1 MLFPKQTHARRKP
14 KRKERGAINK
24 KQYQLALDWFGDTC
38 NICGSVPIEMH
49 HIVFRSNLGRGG
61 FRNLMPLCNYHHRL
75 AHQDRS
81 FADELRDMRYEAF
94 GKLYYTDA
102 YDLHDIGL
110 IDEPTEQA
118 FENYMNEM
126 GKFR

>member
-1 MLFPKQTHARRKP
+1 MPKPKHKRRVP

-38 NICGSVPIEMH
+38 SICNGSPIEMH
-49 HIVFRSNLGRGG
+49 HVTFRSQQGRGG

-75 AHQDRS
+75 AHQDRD
-81 FADELRDMRYEAF
+81 FADELRDMRFEAF

-110 IDEPTEQA
+110 IDEQTETA